1 MMLNEYLSLSVSSQK
16 KKTGLINESKGKFT
30 NQGGEGKR

>member
-1 MMLNEYLSLSVSSQK
+1 MMLNEYLSLSVSSQ